1 MYNNKDLNVPSDT
14 QRRLH
19 IVQRHIS
26 NSEKQAS
33 AGHGVTENSN
43 EHRVVRHCT
52 VSSDNSRYGFNL
64 HWVSL

>member
-1 MYNNKDLNVPSDT
+1 MYSNKDLNPPSDT

-26 NSEKQAS
+26 VSENQNS
-33 AGHGVTENSN
+33 AGLVETEKGDGQ
-43 EHRVVRHCT
+43 VVRHS
-52 VSSDNSRYGFNL
+52 VSSKHSRYEFNL